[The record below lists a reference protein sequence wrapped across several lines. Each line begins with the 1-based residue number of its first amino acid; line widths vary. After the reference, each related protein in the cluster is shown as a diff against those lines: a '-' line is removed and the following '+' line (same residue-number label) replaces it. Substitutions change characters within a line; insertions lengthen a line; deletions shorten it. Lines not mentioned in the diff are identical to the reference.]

1 MRPRD
6 WPQPPQRPHAETLDT
21 TTPSSVSP
29 STLFHPLGKI
39 GSQPEPFG
47 YRTRFTRISA
57 CLKSSTTLK
66 KKDNHVAALSFQ
78 LILPNYQS
86 VGLSIRKDRSTPL
99 SIPPQMVGSNYR
111 RIAAVPRSAEYVL
124 LRALIKF
131 RRANNG
137 TGIVL
142 LENRPLSR
150 RVASC
155 R

>member
-21 TTPSSVSP
+21 TTPSSASP

-47 YRTRFTRISA
+47 HPKRESSETSVSQ
-57 CLKSSTTLK
+57 SSTTLK
-66 KKDNHVAALSFQ
+66 REDNQPLTSIAAGSKHFRAR
-78 LILPNYQS
+78 Y
-86 VGLSIRKDRSTPL
+86 RSREP
-99 SIPPQMVGSNYR
+99 IEAFVNMPEMVGSNYR
-111 RIAAVPRSAEYVL
+111 RIAAALRFAEFVL

-137 TGIVL
+137 TG
-142 LENRPLSR
+142 NS
-150 RVASC
+150 AA
-155 R
+155 